1 MFNKILISFV
11 IYTIFFCN
19 LGGTCYRINSNGI
32 YIFSLLPLFT
42 EGLFGP
48 IRTLYLLFSNG
59 FYPELFLTLFDNL
72 FSLHNFFGALLF
84 VIYIEYIYKKNIIN
98 LN

>member
-1 MFNKILISFV
+1 MFKKILISFF

-48 IRTLYLLFSNG
+48 IRTLYLLFSYG
-59 FYPELFLTLFDNL
+59 FYRELFLTLVNDL

-84 VIYIEYIYKKNIIN
+84 VMYIEFMYNKNIK